1 MKNIP
6 GGTFTM
12 GSDSSADWT
21 SARPKHQVTLSAFKL
36 QETAV
41 TQEQYLAVMRTNPS
55 WYKTET
61 DASLRPV
68 ESVSWYNAARF
79 CNALS
84 ALSGLTLVYDTT
96 TWAADTSKK
105 GYRLPTESQWEY
117 ACRAGSTTT
126 YWWGADTTGIGAR
139 AWYGNNNDGTPQ
151 PVAKK
156 IANAYGLYDM
166 AGNVWQ
172 WVNDW
177 YGSYT
182 STPQTN
188 PMGPSSGSQNVLR
201 GGGITMRWRHS
212 CVRPVATTTTR
223 TLPPPTLAFG
233 LLSPPNRLSLRS
245 AAQTNCLNTIHKIT
259 GFARL
264 KIKKNRTGYY
274 SMLYK

>member
-1 MKNIP
+1 
-6 GGTFTM
+6 M

-41 TQEQYLAVMRTNPS
+41 TQEQYLAVTGTNPS
-55 WYKTET
+55 YFQTGT

-105 GYRLPTESQWEY
+105 GYRLPTEAQWEY
-117 ACRAGSTTT
+117 ACRAGSTTA
-126 YWWGADTTGIGAR
+126 YWWGADTTGIGTR
-139 AWYGNNNDGTPQ
+139 AWYSVNSGYTTQ
-151 PVAKK
+151 PVATKT
-156 IANAYGLYDM
+156 ANAYGLYDM

-182 STPQTN
+182 GTAQTN
-188 PMGPSSGSQNVLR
+188 PTGPSSGSYRVFR
-201 GGGITMRWRHS
+201 GGS
-212 CVRPVATTTTR
+212 CSNDA
-223 TLPPPTLAFG
+223 
-233 LLSPPNRLSLRS
+233 SNLRS
-245 AAQTNCLNTIHKIT
+245 AFRYNLSPVNACYDFGFRVALPAQ
-259 GFARL
+259 
-264 KIKKNRTGYY
+264 
-274 SMLYK
+274 